1 MCAFAANS
9 LLCRAA
15 LGARAIDALSF
26 TTVRIVSGAAVLAL
40 IARGSP
46 ASGGSRRKSIPALGP
61 RGLTPVPGCAPEPP
75 SPVRRPWAL
84 AAALF
89 GYAIAF
95 SLAYTRIPAAVGA
108 LALFGSVQACM
119 IGWGAVSGHAPSPRE
134 WLGLMLALAGLV
146 GLTLPG
152 LSAPDPLGFGL
163 MVAAGAC
170 WAVYSLLGRTSG
182 AALASN
188 AASFARAVPLAL
200 ATSLAGAAASAPHA
214 SARGALLALA
224 SGAVTSGL
232 GYVVWYAALRG
243 MSATQGALV
252 QLSVAPL
259 AALGGVLLLAERPGP
274 RLLACGL
281 LILGGIALAL
291 TRRR

>member
-1 MCAFAANS
+1 VTARTAGLAAAAMCAFAANS

-15 LGARAIDALSF
+15 LGARLVDPVTF
-26 TTVRIVSGAAVLAL
+26 TTVRVVSGAAVLAVV
-40 IARGSP
+40 ARRLSNP
-46 ASGGSRRKSIPALGP
+46 H
-61 RGLTPVPGCAPEPP
+61 VP
-75 SPVRRPWAL
+75 RPWL
-84 AAALF
+84 LGLALF

-119 IGWGAVSGHAPSPRE
+119 IGWGVARGHAPTPRE
-134 WLGLMLALAGLV
+134 WVGLALALSGLV

-152 LSAPDPLGFGL
+152 LSAPDPVGL
-163 MVAAGAC
+163 ALMLAAGAF
-170 WAVYSLLGRTSG
+170 WAAYSLLGRSSG
-182 AALASN
+182 AALAAN
-188 AASFARAVPLAL
+188 AASFARAALLA
-200 ATSLAGAAASAPHA
+200 AAASLGAAAVSGPPQAT
-214 SARGALLALA
+214 ARGIALALV
-224 SGAVTSGL
+224 SGGVTSGL

-243 MSATQGALV
+243 MTATQGALV

-259 AALGGVLLLAERPGP
+259 AAAGAVLLLAERPGP
-274 RLLACGL
+274 RLLACGT

>member
-1 MCAFAANS
+1 MTPRTAALAAAAMCAFAANS
-9 LLCRAA
+9 ILCRAA
-15 LGARAIDALSF
+15 LGARAIDPLSF
-26 TTVRIVSGAAVLAL
+26 TTVRIVSGALVLAL
-40 IARGSP
+40 VARGR
-46 ASGGSRRKSIPALGP
+46 SGGSA
-61 RGLTPVPGCAPEPP
+61 
-75 SPVRRPWAL
+75 VRRPWPLAL
-84 AAALF
+84 ALF

-108 LALFGSVQACM
+108 LALFGTVQACM
-119 IGWGAVSGHAPSPRE
+119 IGWGAVSGHAPTRRE
-134 WLGLMLALAGLV
+134 WLGLVLALAGLV
-146 GLTLPG
+146 ALTLPG
-152 LSAPDPLGFGL
+152 LSAPDPLGFVL

-182 AALASN
+182 APLAAN
-188 AASFARAVPLAL
+188 AASFARAVPVAV
-200 ATSLAGAAASAPHA
+200 AASLAGAAAFAPHA
-214 SARGALLALA
+214 SARGVALALA

-232 GYVVWYAALRG
+232 GYVVWYAALRA

-259 AALGGVLLLAERPGP
+259 AALGGVLLLGETPGP
-274 RLLACGL
+274 RLLVCGV

>member
-15 LGARAIDALSF
+15 LGARAIDAGSF
-26 TTVRIVSGAAVLAL
+26 TTLRIVSGALVLAL
-40 IARGSP
+40 LARRSGP
-46 ASGGSRRKSIPALGP
+46 AA
-61 RGLTPVPGCAPEPP
+61 
-75 SPVRRPWAL
+75 VRRPWAL

-119 IGWGAVSGHAPSPRE
+119 IGWGALSGHAPSPRE
-134 WLGLMLALAGLV
+134 WMGLLVALGGLV

-152 LSAPDPLGFGL
+152 LSAPDPLGFVL
-163 MVAAGAC
+163 MVAAGVG
-170 WAVYSLLGRTSG
+170 WAVYSLLGRGSG
-182 AALASN
+182 AALAAN
-188 AASFARAVPLAL
+188 AASFLRAVPLAL
-200 ATSLAGAAASAPHA
+200 AASLIGAAAATPHA
-214 SARGALLALA
+214 SARGVTLALV

-243 MSATQGALV
+243 MSATEGALV

-259 AALGGVLLLAERPGP
+259 AALGAVLFLGEAPGA
-274 RLLACGL
+274 RLLACGA
-281 LILGGIALAL
+281 LILGGIGFAL
-291 TRRR
+291 TARGR

>member
-1 MCAFAANS
+1 VSARTVALAAAAMCAFAANS

-15 LGARAIDALSF
+15 LAPRAIDPVTF
-26 TTVRIVSGAAVLAL
+26 TTLRIVAGALVLAL
-40 IARGSP
+40 VARG
-46 ASGGSRRKSIPALGP
+46 AAGA
-61 RGLTPVPGCAPEPP
+61 T
-75 SPVRRPWAL
+75 VRRPWAL
-84 AAALF
+84 AVALF

-119 IGWGAVSGHAPSPRE
+119 IGWGAVSGHAPRPRE
-134 WLGLMLALAGLV
+134 WVGLALALGGLV
-146 GLTLPG
+146 ALTLPG
-152 LSAPDPLGFGL
+152 LSAPDPLGFAL

-170 WAVYSLLGRTSG
+170 WAAYSLLGKASG
-182 AALASN
+182 APLPAN
-188 AASFARAVPLAL
+188 AASFVRAAAL
-200 ATSLAGAAASAPHA
+200 AAAASLLATAVAAPHA
-214 SARGALLALA
+214 TTRGVVLAVV

-243 MSATQGALV
+243 LTATQGALV

-259 AALGGVLLLAERPGP
+259 AAAGAVLLLGERPGP
-274 RLLACGL
+274 RLVACGL

-291 TRRR
+291 TRRRA

>member
-15 LGARAIDALSF
+15 LGARAIDPCSF
-26 TTVRIVSGAAVLAL
+26 TTLRIVSGALVLAL
-40 IARGSP
+40 VARG
-46 ASGGSRRKSIPALGP
+46 AAERA
-61 RGLTPVPGCAPEPP
+61 
-75 SPVRRPWAL
+75 VRRPWVLGAS
-84 AAALF
+84 LF

-119 IGWGAVSGHAPSPRE
+119 IGWGAIRGQAPTPRE
-134 WLGLMLALAGLV
+134 WVGLALALGGLV

-152 LSAPDPLGFGL
+152 LSAPDPLGFAL

-170 WAVYSLLGRTSG
+170 WAVYSLLGRGSG
-182 AALASN
+182 APLPAN
-188 AASFARAVPLAL
+188 AAGFARATAL
-200 ATSLAGAAASAPHA
+200 AVAASLAGAAVSAPHV
-214 SARGALLALA
+214 SPRGAVLALA

-232 GYVVWYAALRG
+232 GYVVWYAALKA

-259 AALGGVLLLAERPGP
+259 AALGAVAFLGERPGP

-291 TRRR
+291 TRRK

>member
-15 LGARAIDALSF
+15 LGARAIDAASF
-26 TTVRIVSGAAVLAL
+26 TTLRILAGAAALAL
-40 IARGSP
+40 IVRG
-46 ASGGSRRKSIPALGP
+46 
-61 RGLTPVPGCAPEPP
+61 PGAG
-75 SPVRRPWAL
+75 PVRRPWAL
-84 AAALF
+84 GGALF

-119 IGWGAVSGHAPSPRE
+119 IGWGAVTGHAPSARE
-134 WLGLMLALAGLV
+134 WAGLALAVGGLL

-152 LSAPDPLGFGL
+152 LSAPDPAGFVL
-163 MVAAGAC
+163 MLAAGVC
-170 WAVYSLLGRTSG
+170 WAVYSLLGRGSG
-182 AALASN
+182 PPLAAN
-188 AASFARAVPLAL
+188 AASFARASVMAV
-200 ATSLAGAAASAPHA
+200 AASLAAAAVAGPHVT
-214 SARGALLALA
+214 ARGATLAVV

-259 AALGGVLLLAERPGP
+259 AALGAVVLLGETAGP
-274 RLLACGL
+274 RLLVCGA
-281 LILGGIALAL
+281 LILGGIAFAL
-291 TRRR
+291 LGRGR

>member
-1 MCAFAANS
+1 MSARIAGLAAAAMCAFAANS

-15 LGARAIDALSF
+15 LGAHAIDPF
-26 TTVRIVSGAAVLAL
+26 TFTLLRIASGALVLAL
-40 IARGSP
+40 I
-46 ASGGSRRKSIPALGP
+46 
-61 RGLTPVPGCAPEPP
+61 
-75 SPVRRPWAL
+75 VRRARPADVRGPWAL
-84 AAALF
+84 AASLF

-134 WLGLMLALAGLV
+134 WMGLALALGGLV

-152 LSAPDPLGFGL
+152 LSAPDPLGFVL
-163 MVAAGAC
+163 MIAAGAC
-170 WAVYSLLGRTSG
+170 WAVYSLLGRASG
-182 AALASN
+182 APLRAN
-188 AASFARAVPLAL
+188 AASFTRAAAL
-200 ATSLAGAAASAPHA
+200 AVFASLAGAALATPHA
-214 SARGALLALA
+214 TPRGVTLALV

-259 AALGGVLLLAERPGP
+259 AALGAALFLGERPGP
-274 RLLACGL
+274 RLFACGL

>member
-1 MCAFAANS
+1 VKPRTVALAAAAMCAFAANS

-15 LGARAIDALSF
+15 LAPGAIDPF
-26 TTVRIVSGAAVLAL
+26 TFTLARIASGALVLAL
-40 IARGSP
+40 IVRGAAP
-46 ASGGSRRKSIPALGP
+46 AA
-61 RGLTPVPGCAPEPP
+61 VP
-75 SPVRRPWAL
+75 RPWAL

-108 LALFGSVQACM
+108 LALFGSVQAGM
-119 IGWGAVSGHAPSPRE
+119 IGWGALSGQAPSPRE
-134 WLGLMLALAGLV
+134 WLGLVLALGGLV

-152 LSAPDPLGFGL
+152 LSAPDPLGFVL
-163 MVAAGAC
+163 MVAAGLC
-170 WAVYSLLGRTSG
+170 WAVYSLLGRAAG
-182 AALASN
+182 APLRAN
-188 AASFARAVPLAL
+188 AASFTRAAAMAATASLLGAALTTPQASTRGLAL
-200 ATSLAGAAASAPHA
+200 AIL
-214 SARGALLALA
+214 

-259 AALGGVLLLAERPGP
+259 AAAGAVTFLGERPGG

-291 TRRR
+291 TARRLRPAPRGSTLPGGVR